1 MTIAGIPLVEHLPPP
16 NRAEILLLGG
26 DDHVAEEFRQAG
38 YRVDRHALDTGPL
51 AQTVERRAGFVP
63 PVVEWPPPDAS
74 YDAVVLLDELAL
86 TVLEEEAL
94 AEAARVLRPGGVLLL
109 RVPAAGRLAWLD
121 GYNVFRYIYEITNR
135 GLRLPESIG
144 VGWRR
149 HYRRD
154 DLQELLRPHF
164 RIRAMRASGI
174 GLADGARLALSLF
187 WRWALQSKR
196 GDAAL
201 RRVPETLSRLE
212 GGLAPGGRGYSL
224 IVAAEL
230 LLAEECASTV
240 LRQ

>member
-1 MTIAGIPLVEHLPPP
+1 MTIAGIPLVELLPPP
-16 NRAEILLLGG
+16 NGAKLLLLGG
-26 DDHVAEEFRQAG
+26 DDHVARELGQAG

-51 AQTVERRAGFVP
+51 VQTAEHRAGFVP
-63 PVVEWPPPDAS
+63 PVVEWPRPDAS

-94 AEAARVLRPGGVLLL
+94 AEAARVLRSGGTLLL

-121 GYNVFRYIYEITNR
+121 GYNAFRYVQETTNR
-135 GLRLPESIG
+135 GRRLPEATG

-149 HYRRD
+149 HYERE
-154 DLQELLRPHF
+154 DLEELLRPHF

-174 GLADGARLALSLF
+174 GLADCARLALLLF

-201 RRVPETLSRLE
+201 RRLPETLARFE
-212 GGLAPGGRGYSL
+212 GGLAPSGRGYSL
-224 IVAAEL
+224 VVAAERL
-230 LLAEECASTV
+230 PLA
-240 LRQ
+240 